1 MIFDLE
7 QIEHE
12 NSESMTKQFVSADSS
27 WNLALKIAKSYSFK
41 GLFVRSELAIVS

>member
-7 QIEHE
+7 EMEHE

-27 WNLALKIAKSYSFK
+27 WNYSFK
-41 GLFVRSELAIVS
+41 NR

>member
-27 WNLALKIAKSYSFK
+27 WNYSFK
-41 GLFVRSELAIVS
+41 NR

>member
-7 QIEHE
+7 EIEHE

-27 WNLALKIAKSYSFK
+27 WNYN
-41 GLFVRSELAIVS
+41 RRQNELRHFAQN